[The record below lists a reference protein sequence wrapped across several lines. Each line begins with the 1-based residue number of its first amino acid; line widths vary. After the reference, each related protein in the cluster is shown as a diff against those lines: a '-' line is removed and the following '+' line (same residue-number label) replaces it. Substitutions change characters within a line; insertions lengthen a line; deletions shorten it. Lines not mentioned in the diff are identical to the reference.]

1 MFKTQTDGYICRQG
15 EKSHRY
21 LMANKGEFRG
31 DESKPKGKD
40 KQETEREVTTLN
52 VAMNRITKHKNMYL
66 SKVMLLETEL

>member
-1 MFKTQTDGYICRQG
+1 
-15 EKSHRY
+15 
-21 LMANKGEFRG
+21 MANKGEFRG